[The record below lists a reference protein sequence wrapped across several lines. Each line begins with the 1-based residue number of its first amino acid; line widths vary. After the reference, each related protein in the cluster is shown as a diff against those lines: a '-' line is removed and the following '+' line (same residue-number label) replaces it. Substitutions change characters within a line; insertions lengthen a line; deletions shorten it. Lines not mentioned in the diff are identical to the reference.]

1 MNQRNPE
8 STFVSVRAADLV
20 DAEVREAHLDDSLGE
35 ICARMR
41 RFGLTALPVTNDAGY
56 LVGVVRDRDCQ
67 RLLAH
72 PPLHT
77 TGVPPR
83 ARDALT
89 RARQVVTPRTSGKLV
104 AELLASRTSGVV
116 SLVEDGRCVGV
127 VTHRSCTSLADAPE
141 QTPILEGASTPL

>member
-8 STFVSVRAADLV
+8 STNVSVQAADLV
-20 DAEVREAHLDDSLGE
+20 DAEVHEAHLDDSLGE

-41 RFGLTALPVTNDAGY
+41 RFGLTALPVANDAGY
-56 LVGVVRDRDCQ
+56 LVGVVRARDCQ
-67 RLLAH
+67 QMLAN

-77 TGVPPR
+77 TNTTPC

-89 RARQVVTPRTSGKLV
+89 RVRQVVNPRTSGKLV
-104 AELLASRTSGVV
+104 VELLANRTGGMV

-127 VTHRSCTSLADAPE
+127 VTHRSCTHSAQEPE
-141 QTPILEGASTPL
+141 YPSSSEGVSNPL